1 MSKPLYN
8 MMPEPTIEQL
18 QIGYDNFKK
27 LKEKMAASNKKYRL
41 SEKGALVTKK
51 LHKIWT
57 DSKKD
62 DLEYQ
67 KKINKNQRERYRLR
81 KLLKDEKNEE
91 EILDNQNKSILSI
104 L

>member
-1 MSKPLYN
+1 
-8 MMPEPTIEQL
+8 
-18 QIGYDNFKK
+18 
-27 LKEKMAASNKKYRL
+27 
-41 SEKGALVTKK
+41 LVTKK

-81 KLLKDEKNEE
+81 KLLKDEKVEKNDEI
-91 EILDNQNKSILSI
+91 ILDDQNKSILSI
-104 L
+104 V

>member
-1 MSKPLYN
+1 
-8 MMPEPTIEQL
+8 MPEPTIEQL
-18 QIGYDNFKK
+18 QKGFDSFIK

-41 SEKGALVTKK
+41 SEKGAIITKK

-81 KLLKDEKNEE
+81 KLLKNEKSEKNDE
-91 EILDNQNKSILSI
+91 EILDDQNKSTL
-104 L
+104 LQE

>member
-18 QIGYDNFKK
+18 QIGYDSFKK

>member
-1 MSKPLYN
+1 

-18 QIGYDNFKK
+18 KIGYDNFRN

-81 KLLKDEKNEE
+81 KLLKDEKVEKNDEI
-91 EILDNQNKSILSI
+91 ILDNQNKSIQSI

>member
-1 MSKPLYN
+1 MS
-8 MMPEPTIEQL
+8 EHTIEEL
-18 QIGYDNFKK
+18 QKGYEGFIK

-41 SEKGALVTKK
+41 SEKGAIVTKR

-67 KKINKNQRERYRLR
+67 KKINKNQRERYRIR
-81 KLLKDEKNEE
+81 KLLKIVEENDE
-91 EILDNQNKSILSI
+91 EILDEKNDEKKLENTIV
-104 L
+104 

>member
-1 MSKPLYN
+1 

-18 QIGYDNFKK
+18 KIGYDNFRN

-67 KKINKNQRERYRLR
+67 KKINKNQRERYRLK
-81 KLLKDEKNEE
+81 KLQKIVEEEEKNDE
-91 EILDNQNKSILSI
+91 EILDDQNKSTL

>member
-1 MSKPLYN
+1 MSKPTL
-8 MMPEPTIEQL
+8 EEL
-18 QIGYDNFKK
+18 QAGFDSFIK

-41 SEKGALVTKK
+41 SEKGAIVTKK

-81 KLLKDEKNEE
+81 KLQKIVEENDE
-91 EILDNQNKSILSI
+91 EILDDQNKSTL